1 MKSKKEEAVL
11 LGYKVLYNRA
21 GKLIT
26 ERTST
31 DIKKL
36 KPYFTN
42 EDYATLM
49 RKFGS
54 LGYAIMKSKD
64 GRVRILDKDVFQD
77 PNYKRHDAFGYNY
90 RMPEVAAAMGLAQL
104 SKMPLITSAE

>member
-42 EDYATLM
+42 EEYATLQTVI
-49 RKFGS
+49 REGTVK
-54 LGYAIMKSKD
+54 LDEIHNHIEANLNARIMK
-64 GRVRILDKDVFQD
+64 
-77 PNYKRHDAFGYNY
+77 
-90 RMPEVAAAMGLAQL
+90 E
-104 SKMPLITSAE
+104 